1 MINRYLETLKYI
13 FDPIAIF
20 VKDEEFIVV
29 VKDEHG
35 LEERIKD
42 LHMKIDDELS
52 LVILTSEEFTRM
64 GEKDLGERVL

>member
-1 MINRYLETLKYI
+1 MINRYLETLRDI
-13 FDPIAIF
+13 FDPIAVF

-42 LHMKIDDELS
+42 LHTKIDDELS
-52 LVILTSEEFTRM
+52 LVILTSEEFARM
-64 GEKDLGERVL
+64 NEKDLGERVL